1 MNRSN
6 QTIDSVLEN
15 LFYVVP
21 MLHKKFL
28 KVDLQG
34 IDAGCRLSRLHV
46 GIMGR
51 LSRVSRLTVSDLAN
65 TFLILKPQMTRILDE
80 LADAQLVLR
89 LPDTADRRLV
99 FISLTEAGHKTL
111 AQCHEQWKSH
121 VRRQISSLSSAELE
135 ELCNSLI
142 KLRAIGER
150 LEN

>member
-1 MNRSN
+1 MNKVN
-6 QTIDSVLEN
+6 QTIDTILEN

-65 TFLILKPQMTRILDE
+65 TFMILDE

-99 FISLTEAGHKTL
+99 FVSLTEAGRKTL

-121 VRRQISSLSSAELE
+121 VRRQISSLSAAELE
-135 ELCNSLI
+135 ELCNSLT